1 MNIKA
6 NRLTLLIIIVT
17 ALLISLGCGAGSS
30 SIDTVTVGELNK
42 ETQTV
47 EVGDA
52 EQVRV
57 YIKMGTGELKVNRGA
72 ETLMR
77 GNFTY
82 NVADWKP
89 QVDYTVTDG
98 NGRLNI
104 RQPSSEQISI
114 RSDIRYTW
122 DLKFN
127 EGVPLDMRIE
137 CGAGNGEI
145 KLGQL
150 NVTRVDAKLSAGDF
164 VIDLHDNRSLEHLE
178 LDMGAG
184 DITVDLTGDWEQN
197 VEVYIQGGIGKTI
210 LRLPKNIGVRVIVN
224 KAIGKI
230 NTSGLTR
237 DGDVYVNDAYGVS
250 PVTIEINIQSGIG
263 QTTLEVVE

>member
-1 MNIKA
+1 MNTSVT
-6 NRLTLLIIIVT
+6 RLTLLLIIVT
-17 ALLISLGCGAGSS
+17 ALFMSLGCAVGNLR
-30 SIDTVTVGELNK
+30 IDTVTVGELNK
-42 ETQTV
+42 ETHTV
-47 EVGDA
+47 EADGA

-57 YIKMGTGELKVNRGA
+57 YIKMGTGELKVGHGA
-72 ETLMR
+72 EALMR
-77 GNFTY
+77 ANFTY

-104 RQPSSEQISI
+104 RQPSSEQISV

-127 EGVPLDMRIE
+127 EEIPLDMRIE
-137 CGAGNGEI
+137 CGAGNGEV

-150 NVTRVDAKLSAGDF
+150 NVTRLDAKLSAGDF
-164 VIDLHDNRSLEHLE
+164 AIDLSGNRSLEHLE

-184 DITVDLTGDWEQN
+184 DITVDLTGDWEHN
-197 VEVYIQGGIGKTI
+197 VEVYLQGGIGKTI
-210 LRLPKNIGVRVIVN
+210 LRLPKDIGVRIVAN
-224 KAIGKI
+224 KAIGKVD
-230 NTSGLTR
+230 TQGLTR
-237 DGDVYVNDAYGVS
+237 DGGVYVNAAYDVS

-263 QTTLEVVE
+263 DTLLEVVE

>member
-6 NRLTLLIIIVT
+6 NQLTLLIIIVT
-17 ALLISLGCGAGSS
+17 ALLISLGCGAGNS

-98 NGRLNI
+98 SGRLNI
-104 RQPSSEQISI
+104 RQPSSEQISA

-122 DLKFN
+122 DLKFS
-127 EGVPLDMRIE
+127 EEIPLDMRIE
-137 CGAGNGEI
+137 CGAGNGEV

-150 NVTRVDAKLSAGDF
+150 NVTNLDAKLSAGSF
-164 VIDLHDNRSLEHLE
+164 VIDLGGNQSLDHLE

-184 DITVDLTGDWEQN
+184 DITVDLTGDWEHN

-210 LRLPKNIGVRVIVN
+210 LRLPKDIGVRVIVN

-230 NTSGLTR
+230 DASGLTR
-237 DGDVYVNDAYGVS
+237 DGDVYVNAAFGVS
-250 PVTIEINIQSGIG
+250 PVTVEINIQSGIG
-263 QTTLEVVE
+263 QTSLEVVE

>member
-1 MNIKA
+1 MKIRA
-6 NRLTLLIIIVT
+6 PRLILLIIVAAT
-17 ALLISLGCGAGSS
+17 LLISLGCTVGNLKV
-30 SIDTVTVGELNK
+30 DTVTVGELNK

-72 ETLMR
+72 DTLMR

-98 NGRLNI
+98 NGRLTI
-104 RQPSSEQISI
+104 RQPSSEQISV

-122 DLKFN
+122 DLKFS
-127 EGVPLDMRIE
+127 EETPLDMRIE
-137 CGAGNGEI
+137 CGAGSGEI
-145 KLGQL
+145 NLDKL
-150 NVTRVDAKLSAGDF
+150 NVTQLDAKLSAGDF
-164 VIDLHDNRSLEHLE
+164 TIDLGGNTSLEHLE

-184 DITVDLTGDWEQN
+184 DITVDMTGDWEHD
-197 VEVYIQGGIGKTI
+197 VEAYIQGGIGKTT
-210 LRLPKNIGVRVIVN
+210 LRLPKDIGVRVIVN
-224 KAIGKI
+224 KALGKVDA
-230 NTSGLTR
+230 NGLTR

-250 PVTIEINIQSGIG
+250 PVTVEINIQSGIG
-263 QTTLEVVE
+263 QTVLEVEE

>member
-1 MNIKA
+1 MHIRA
-6 NRLTLLIIIVT
+6 TRLTLLIIIVT
-17 ALLISLGCGAGSS
+17 ALSVSLGCAVGNFR
-30 SIDTVTVGELNK
+30 IDTVTVGELNK

-47 EVGDA
+47 EAGDA

-82 NVADWKP
+82 NVADWQP

-104 RQPSSEQISI
+104 RQPSSEQISV

-127 EGVPLDMRIE
+127 EEIPLDMRIE
-137 CGAGNGEI
+137 CGAGSGEI

-150 NVTRVDAKLSAGDF
+150 NVTRLDAKLSAGDF
-164 VIDLHDNRSLEHLE
+164 TIDLSGNQSLDHLE

-184 DITVDLTGDWEQN
+184 NVSIDLTGEWEHD
-197 VEVYIQGGIGKTI
+197 VEVYIQGGIGKTA
-210 LRLPKNIGVRVIVN
+210 LRLPKDIGVRVTVN

-230 NTSGLTR
+230 DTSGLTR
-237 DGDVYVNDAYGVS
+237 DGDVYVNAAYGVS
-250 PVTIEINIQSGIG
+250 PFTVEINIQSGIG
-263 QTTLEVVE
+263 QTLLEVVE